1 MYNIEELQTIKDNY
15 CDNWTV
21 LNILKHKLVDS
32 GQISQVDLNHLFSV
46 ETNVIHCDVAQ
57 LALVYQTMY
66 ELDPQHL
73 SNPSDFFTPAE
84 LESSLALS
92 TAHRRKGDECVFEG
106 CYMISPHKEFGCFVT
121 LNQIY
126 ELSQSRELRILS
138 DMQRESELL
147 KYGMVEVPCVKF
159 SIKKMQEIS
168 SNWLRGT
175 QHPNTIRFHVL
186 PEAGKNIDDCF
197 EYNDKKHVLKIKSGI
212 IANIDGNHRVNSI
225 VDAVSKNKSIG
236 NAYRMGLIISFG
248 PSLIA
253 KEIITQEEE
262 RTPIDTEHVQSL
274 KATVGNDIVNKLMAD
289 EDLMRVFRF
298 CTTTEQCRAGAGF
311 FVEWRMAEAITE
323 SFKLKSNM
331 NPIDKRSLVQYLS
344 DFLLQYHYLVEE
356 KHPNY
361 MQNYYRHLE
370 YTMSNEFT
378 VYGLMD
384 IAAEIQNRPDW
395 SGWMKEWI
403 GNLDFQKKINQRYI
417 DAKKRVRNFVHYRR

>member
-1 MYNIEELQTIKDNY
+1 MQNTDELQILRDNFAS
-15 CDNWTV
+15 DWDLLKV
-21 LNILKHKLVDS
+21 LKTKLVDS
-32 GQISQVDLNHLFSV
+32 GQISQADLLHLFAP
-46 ETNVIHCDVAQ
+46 ETNISLWSPKQV
-57 LALVYQTMY
+57 ALVYQTILN
-66 ELDPQHL
+66 LDRDSLPA
-73 SNPSDFFTPAE
+73 PSHFFTPAE
-84 LESSLALS
+84 LEASSALLAEY
-92 TAHRRKGDECVFEG
+92 RKKGDECVFRD
-106 CYMISPHKEFGCFVT
+106 CFMISPHKEFGCFVT

-159 SIKKMQEIS
+159 SMEKMQEIS

-186 PEAGKNIDDCF
+186 PKAGKNINDCF
-197 EYNDKKHVLKIKSGI
+197 EYNDTKHVLKIKSGI
-212 IANIDGNHRVNSI
+212 IANIDGNHRVNAI
-225 VDAVSKNKSIG
+225 VDAVSKNKTIG

-262 RTPIDTEHVQSL
+262 RTPIDTEHVQSM

-289 EDLMRVFRF
+289 EDLMQIFRF
-298 CTTTEQCRAGAGF
+298 CTTSEQCRAGAGF

-331 NPIDKRSLVQYLS
+331 SPAAKRELVQYLS

-356 KHPNY
+356 KHPGY
-361 MQNYYRHLE
+361 LQNYYQHSE

-378 VYGLMD
+378 VYGIIE

-395 SGWMKEWI
+395 ADWMEEWI
-403 GNLDFQKKINQRYI
+403 GNLDFQKKINQRYV
-417 DAKKRVRNFVHYRR
+417 DYKKRARNFVHYRR